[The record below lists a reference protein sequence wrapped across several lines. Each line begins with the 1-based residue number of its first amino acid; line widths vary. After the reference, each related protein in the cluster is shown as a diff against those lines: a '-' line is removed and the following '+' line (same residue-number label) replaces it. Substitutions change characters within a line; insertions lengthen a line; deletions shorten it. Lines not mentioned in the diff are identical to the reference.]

1 MKKIMTEM
9 INKHIRKD
17 LPEFNPGDNLKVE
30 FKVGE
35 EKKRIQV
42 FEGLVIAKSGEGLNK
57 TFTLRKHSF
66 GIGVEKVFPYHS
78 PLIKSIK
85 VVRKGK
91 VRRSKLY
98 YMRQRYGKA
107 ARIKE
112 KTDY

>member
-1 MKKIMTEM
+1 MIEI
-9 INKHIRKD
+9 INKHIRND
-17 LPEFNPGDNLKVE
+17 LPEFNPGDNIRVE
-30 FKVGE
+30 FKVGK
-35 EKKRIQV
+35 EKKRIQA
-42 FEGLVIAKSGEGLNK
+42 FEGLVIAKSGEGINK
-57 TFTLRKHSF
+57 TFTVRKYSF
-66 GIGVEKVFPYHS
+66 GTGVEKVFPYHS

-85 VVRKGK
+85 VLRKGK